1 MSTHTLSLLVE
12 NRHGALSRIAN
23 LFSGRGYNISSL
35 TVAET
40 DDATVSRMTIVV
52 TGDESILEQIVKQL
66 NKLIDVIKVI
76 DFIGQ
81 PIIERELLLVRI
93 DTAKS
98 NRRDI
103 IDIVDLF
110 KGRVVSVAQKSLT
123 IELAGH
129 SDALEDFISMIKPF
143 GIREIVRSGAIAI
156 AKAKH

>member
-1 MSTHTLSLLVE
+1 
-12 NRHGALSRIAN
+12 
-23 LFSGRGYNISSL
+23 
-35 TVAET
+35 
-40 DDATVSRMTIVV
+40 
-52 TGDESILEQIVKQL
+52 
-66 NKLIDVIKVI
+66 VI